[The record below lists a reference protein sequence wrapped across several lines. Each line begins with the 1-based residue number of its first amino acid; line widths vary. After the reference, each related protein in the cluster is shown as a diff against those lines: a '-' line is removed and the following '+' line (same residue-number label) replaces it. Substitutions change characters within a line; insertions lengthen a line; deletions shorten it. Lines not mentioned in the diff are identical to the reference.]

1 MDCKSTEKK
10 LIFYI
15 ENSLP
20 QTEVSVVKDHLN
32 TCPSCSQKLTYLQE
46 TLSFIETEKAL
57 TPKPFLY
64 TRTTE
69 RMQQRAAQQIHG
81 SIKWL
86 KPVAVAAALLVGL
99 FFGFWLGQSSV
110 TQPLPDPDIVYEVAY
125 LFHEV
130 PMEQVET
137 LFLEDIF

>member
-1 MDCKSTEKK
+1 M
-10 LIFYI
+10 
-15 ENSLP
+15 
-20 QTEVSVVKDHLN
+20 KDHLN
-32 TCPSCSQKLTYLQE
+32 TCPSAAKTD
-46 TLSFIETEKAL
+46 LSARNAFFYRNRKAL
-57 TPKPFLY
+57 TLIHLIY
-64 TRTTE
+64 VQIE